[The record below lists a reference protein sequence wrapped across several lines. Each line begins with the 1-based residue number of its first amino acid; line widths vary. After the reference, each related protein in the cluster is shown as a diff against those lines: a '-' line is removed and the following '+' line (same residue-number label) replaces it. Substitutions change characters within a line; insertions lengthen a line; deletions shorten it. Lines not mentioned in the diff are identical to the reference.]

1 MPNWKSSLCHRKH
14 PALLVLLT
22 ACLSSMNQGCATS
35 AGPRPE
41 EPLKISDSPGP
52 DVPKTVPFK
61 QTSGMATYSVAG
73 SEDSSALDGK
83 SKKGPKPAKGQKQQ
97 SVAWFT
103 CQLEKAAGVVLLAHD
118 EDSGF
123 DSRDFCNQTE
133 VQAFLTSGFNVAGFN
148 RPGFGNSTGQRDLVG
163 KQSQQAALVAAEA
176 ILKANAGIGGT
187 YSGSYG
193 YGTGAAAA
201 AFFAKQSGNL
211 QWLIVGG
218 GMFDFEQVARNSDDH
233 SLVELIK
240 KSAAKEGEV
249 AYEIRSIGYDVNG
262 LPARVAIFRGKDDT
276 ISPHDQAHA
285 FRDGLAAS
293 ECKVTFQEIAGI
305 GHKIGPRQ
313 MRQILDVMITSVR

>member
-1 MPNWKSSLCHRKH
+1 
-14 PALLVLLT
+14 VLRVSVVIFA
-22 ACLSSMNQGCATS
+22 ACLSSMIQGCATS

-52 DVPKTVPFK
+52 DAPKVAPFK
-61 QTSGMATYSVAG
+61 QTTGLAAYSVAAPD
-73 SEDSSALDGK
+73 DSDSHDGK
-83 SKKGPKPAKGQKQQ
+83 SRKGAKSLKSQTQQ
-97 SVAWFT
+97 SVEWFT
-103 CQLEKAAGVVLLAHD
+103 CQLEKAGGVVLMAHD

-123 DSRDFCNQTE
+123 DSKDFCNTPE
-133 VQAFLTSGFNVAGFN
+133 AQAFLASGLNVAGFN
-148 RPGFGNSTGQRDLVG
+148 RPGFESSTGERDLVG

-176 ILKANAGIGGT
+176 ILKANAGISGP

-193 YGTGAAAA
+193 YGTGATAAS
-201 AFFAKQSGNL
+201 FFAKQSGNL

-218 GMFDFEQVARNSDDH
+218 GMFDFEQVARTSDDRQ
-233 SLVELIK
+233 LVDLIK
-240 KSAAKEGEV
+240 KASGKEGEV

-313 MRQILDVMITSVR
+313 LRQILDVMITSVR